1 MKIQRENRA
10 VVTAVVAVTSVV
22 AILGLAQTPTST
34 PCKDE
39 YFKFQ
44 LVMRCAEKSND
55 LFQTIDN
62 LQDKYKRIRIVENGS
77 VTYQKGCLLVPANDA
92 DCGSRTTSNVTQRVA
107 FASKEELARFM
118 STAFPTSTP
127 TPTP

>member
-1 MKIQRENRA
+1 MKIQLEPRT

-39 YFKFQ
+39 HLKFQ
-44 LVMRCAEKSND
+44 LVMRCVDQSND
-55 LFQTIDN
+55 LIQTIKG
-62 LQDKYKRIRIVENGS
+62 LQDTYKRIRVVDNNGIV
-77 VTYQKGCLLVPANDA
+77 TLYGCLPVPANDTE
-92 DCGSRTTSNVTQRVA
+92 CGSRTTSNVTQRVA
-107 FASKEELARFM
+107 FAKKEDLASFM
-118 STAFPTSTP
+118 SAAFPTP